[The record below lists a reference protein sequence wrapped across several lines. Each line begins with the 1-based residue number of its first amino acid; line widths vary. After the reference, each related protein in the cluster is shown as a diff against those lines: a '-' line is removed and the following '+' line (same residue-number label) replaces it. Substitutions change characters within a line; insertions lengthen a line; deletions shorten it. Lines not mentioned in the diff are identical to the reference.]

1 MMQMKRL
8 LRMSPPVSLLM
19 ILCTMLCM
27 LCCISAEAVTVPVN
41 GGFERA
47 DGYSPVGWYVDGPWL
62 VVGNQKYEG
71 RRCVALN
78 SWETLAGDSLTSHSG
93 MVVRPGHEVVL
104 NGFYRGS
111 GLGAA
116 LELVDLLGECT
127 AQVAFADLPEAAD
140 WTAFCL
146 RWQPPAEWPEG
157 QFAYVRASLLVLQDG
172 AEGGF
177 DAVIFDEDGA
187 AAAHAVT
194 EFSAAAGGPPA
205 SKSSKPSKPPIP
217 PLPPNL
223 VQNPELIGGEQPRG
237 WSRIGPLEQTDL
249 QAGRGGQA
257 GRLSVIG
264 GADEAGWHGQV
275 ERMDLSVPHRL
286 SLRADL
292 SEVES
297 GDGRVVVAVTDPT
310 GGKLYQHLVVPVEDG
325 GRVEAIVEPVDK
337 LPMSGRAQISLLAL
351 PELAGALSFT
361 DISVRPDPHLPT
373 VNARQPFAIF
383 TNPAQV
389 SLFVQVPNHIDQ
401 VTELLVHL
409 KVADRLGESVSYEKR
424 QMAVAPR
431 ALALFP
437 AGGKVEGSGS
447 YTLAM
452 RVETSDGSRTLAYGE
467 YPFVAAQM
475 GSDAA
480 KNLHFGV
487 ALPGQ
492 HMDEIAAAAAT
503 SAGWVAVPLDYT
515 EELESRAF
523 VARLR
528 TVGDMAN
535 QARARGLNFAV
546 QLRLPEEAVP
556 GLAEFSQ
563 FFRQADTAL
572 GYRTDAY
579 VLEPGSEIAADAEN
593 ASRVSELAA
602 SISEIQTA
610 LWAAPKSIVVAPS
623 TSAAV
628 AGVEPDA
635 PSEAPGTGETGA
647 EAVADDTAAANG
659 DDADE
664 AGDPETPADTTAP
677 TAELLRGRSFAALT
691 PDGRQQVWLPAVG
704 AAGLLDTGP
713 SRLEM
718 DASMVRAALG
728 GCSDGHQVVFWDGRS
743 DGGILDRDSVAT
755 PCWVALWAMC
765 RQLQGKSFVRQEPAD
780 DGVVCLRFGGADGD
794 TLVLWAEDGRRDVVL
809 TGNLQDA
816 SAMDLG
822 GQSVPL
828 SAVAGRVQQTLTTGR
843 LDVHVPCGAEVAIT
857 CSGPR

>member
-1 MMQMKRL
+1 MEHLKMMQMKRL
-8 LRMSPPVSLLM
+8 LLTSPPVSLLM
-19 ILCTMLCM
+19 ILCMMLCM

-47 DGYSPVGWYVDGPWL
+47 DGYSPVGWDVDGPWL

-78 SWETLAGDSLTSHSG
+78 SWETLAGDSLTSRSG

-104 NGFYRGS
+104 NGFYRGA

-127 AQVAFADLPEAAD
+127 AQVASADLPEAAD

-205 SKSSKPSKPPIP
+205 SKSSKPEKPPIP

-249 QAGRGGQA
+249 QAGR
-257 GRLSVIG
+257 LSVTG
-264 GADEAGWHGQV
+264 GDDEAGWHGQV

-297 GDGRVVVAVTDPT
+297 GDGCVVVAITDPT
-310 GGKLYQHLVVPVEDG
+310 GGKLYQHLVVPVGDG
-325 GRVEAIVEPVDK
+325 GRVEATIEPVDK

-431 ALALFP
+431 AVALFP

-467 YPFVAAQM
+467 YPFVAAQT

-535 QARARGLNFAV
+535 QARARGLSFAV

-579 VLEPGSEIAADAEN
+579 VLEPGAGTVADAES

-623 TSAAV
+623 TSV
-628 AGVEPDA
+628 ALA
-635 PSEAPGTGETGA
+635 GA
-647 EAVADDTAAANG
+647 TADGAAAMNE
-659 DDADE
+659 DDAGE
-664 AGDPETPADTTAP
+664 AGEPEAPADTTAP
-677 TAELLRGRSFAALT
+677 TAELLRVRSFAALT

-704 AAGLLDTGP
+704 AAADAGSG
-713 SRLEM
+713 RLEM
-718 DASMVRAALG
+718 DAGMVRAALG

-780 DGVVCLRFGGADGD
+780 DGMVCLRFGGTDGD

-809 TGNLQDA
+809 AGDLQDA

-828 SAVAGRVQQTLTTGR
+828 SAVAGRVQQTLTTDP
-843 LDVHVPCGAEVAIT
+843 LYVHVPCGAEVAIT

>member
-431 ALALFP
+431 AVALFP

-664 AGDPETPADTTAP
+664 AGDPETLAIAKREAGSLLTLVRTVAKKIGGSDLKLVPAGSLLKSKFYRQVFLDLM
-677 TAELLRGRSFAALT
+677 AESGETYDLVEARADAAS
-691 PDGRQQVWLPAVG
+691 G
-704 AAGLLDTGP
+704 AAML
-713 SRLEM
+713 
-718 DASMVRAALG
+718 A
-728 GCSDGHQVVFWDGRS
+728 
-743 DGGILDRDSVAT
+743 RD
-755 PCWVALWAMC
+755 
-765 RQLQGKSFVRQEPAD
+765 KIE
-780 DGVVCLRFGGADGD
+780 
-794 TLVLWAEDGRRDVVL
+794 
-809 TGNLQDA
+809 
-816 SAMDLG
+816 
-822 GQSVPL
+822 
-828 SAVAGRVQQTLTTGR
+828 
-843 LDVHVPCGAEVAIT
+843 
-857 CSGPR
+857 